1 MPSER
6 FINLP
11 QDKKKRIIDAALK
24 EFARVPFQEISIN
37 RIIQDAEISRGS
49 FYQYFEDKT
58 DLQTYLLSD
67 FEDKISEKMQAYLKE
82 KKGDMFQLF
91 EDGVNFSVKIGME
104 SPFINVC
111 KNVFS
116 QMEQCCGNH
125 SRPFDIEDNGL
136 FFKVMSV
143 MKDEYYQNYEME
155 DIKIV
160 WEMLIMMLK
169 EAVVRIFIMNE
180 PQEEVIQKYRKKT
193 ELINIGFKSKE
204 RTHV

>member
-1 MPSER
+1 MPFER

-11 QDKKKRIIDAALK
+11 QDKKRRIIDAALK

-67 FEDKISEKMQAYLKE
+67 FRNQISEKIQAYLKE
-82 KKGDMFQLF
+82 KRGDMFEMF
-91 EDGVNFSVKIGME
+91 EDGLNFIVKVGME
-104 SPFINVC
+104 SPFIDVC

-125 SRPFDIEDNGL
+125 SRPFDTEEDGL
-136 FFKVMSV
+136 FYKVMNI
-143 MKDEYYQNYEME
+143 MKDEYYRNYEME
-155 DIKIV
+155 EIKIV

-180 PQEEVIQKYRKKT
+180 PQEEVIQKYRMKI
-193 ELINIGFKSKE
+193 ELVNIGFKSKE
-204 RTHV
+204 RRHV

>member
-24 EFARVPFQEISIN
+24 ELARVPFQEISIN

-91 EDGVNFSVKIGME
+91 EDGVNFIVKIGME

>member
-91 EDGVNFSVKIGME
+91 EDGVNFIVKIGME

-169 EAVVRIFIMNE
+169 EAVVRIFIMNC
-180 PQEEVIQKYRKKT
+180 RK
-193 ELINIGFKSKE
+193 S
-204 RTHV
+204 

>member
-6 FINLP
+6 FMNLP
-11 QDKKKRIIDAALK
+11 REKKKRIIDAALK

-49 FYQYFEDKT
+49 FYQYFEDKA

-67 FEDKISEKMQAYLKE
+67 FVDQANKKMQIYLKE
-82 KKGDMFQLF
+82 KKGDLFQLF
-91 EDGVNFSVKIGME
+91 EEGLKFIVKIGME
-104 SPFINVC
+104 SPFIDVC
-111 KNVFS
+111 KNAFS
-116 QMEQCCGNH
+116 QMEHC
-125 SRPFDIEDNGL
+125 STDYPKPFNTEDEGI
-136 FFKVMSV
+136 FSKVMEV
-143 MKDEYYQNYEME
+143 MKEEYYQNYDME

-180 PQEEVIQKYRKKT
+180 PQEEVMKKYRKKT

-204 RTHV
+204 RKHV